1 MHILIIGTGYVG
13 LNTGV
18 VLSYIG
24 HDVTC
29 LDTNAEKIALL
40 QSGKTPFYEPHLDE
54 MLAEVGPKMH
64 FTTSYTEANLSTVDV
79 VFIAVGTP
87 SLPDGNAD
95 LSYVRQAAES
105 IAQEMNGNFLV
116 VVNKST
122 VPIGSGNWV
131 GSLIKESYEKRV
143 GAKADGYF
151 SVVSN
156 PEFLRQG
163 AALYDSFYP
172 DRVVVG
178 SENSHGIQRLSEL
191 FAPILEQNFPAPAC
205 LPRPEGLTK
214 VPLLVC
220 DLTSAEVIKY
230 AANAFLAL
238 KISYINEIARLAQRV
253 GADAT
258 LIARGIGLDNRI
270 GPRFLNPGIGWGGSC
285 FGKDTAALV
294 ATARDYQLEM
304 PIVQAARDVNYR
316 QRAWVVDA
324 LQDGLKILKGRHITL
339 LGFSFKPDTDDLRD
353 APSLDIA
360 RLLVQRGA
368 IVRAHDPVALQNAE
382 RLYPD
387 LGVRYCQDVYEAL
400 QGAEGIVL
408 VTEWP
413 LYRELDWEKIP
424 PVLVVDGRNFL
435 DREKLKGLGFS
446 VLGVGR

>member
-1 MHILIIGTGYVG
+1 METGEIRATRDTKVTGDITWSPDGTRIAFTALRTTENLYTVIVLLTSDFTPLDLYAAGAATDDFGSAKGIVRWTDNNRIQVNETCG
-13 LNTGV
+13 VDCSRVVEINISGQGQQVLQTGRKQDGTS
-18 VLSYIG
+18 L
-24 HDVTC
+24 
-29 LDTNAEKIALL
+29 KIALN
-40 QSGKTPFYEPHLDE
+40 QKG
-54 MLAEVGPKMH
+54 
-64 FTTSYTEANLSTVDV
+64 
-79 VFIAVGTP
+79 IA
-87 SLPDGNAD
+87 A
-95 LSYVRQAAES
+95 
-105 IAQEMNGNFLV
+105 
-116 VVNKST
+116 
-122 VPIGSGNWV
+122 
-131 GSLIKESYEKRV
+131 
-143 GAKADGYF
+143 
-151 SVVSN
+151 N

-163 AALYDSFYP
+163 AALFDSFYP

-258 LIARGIGLDNRI
+258 LIARGIGLDSRI

-324 LQDGLKILKGRHITL
+324 LQEGLKILKGRHITL

-368 IVRAHDPVALQNAE
+368 IVRAHDPVAMDEARRIFGE
-382 RLYPD
+382 RAD
-387 LGVRYCQDVYEAL
+387 LALCDTPADAL
-400 QGAEGIVL
+400 QGADALAI
-408 VTEWP
+408 VTEWKSFRAP
-413 LYRELDWEKIP
+413 DFEQMARLLKDRI
-424 PVLVVDGRNFL
+424 VFDGRNL
-435 DREKLKGLGFS
+435 YDPALVRGMGFDY
-446 VLGVGR
+446 LAIGR

>member
-1 MHILIIGTGYVG
+1 MRVLIIGTGYVG

-29 LDTNAEKIALL
+29 LDINAEKINLL
-40 QSGKTPFYEPHLDE
+40 RSGKTPFYEPHLDE

-64 FTTSYTEANLSTVDV
+64 FTTSYPEANLSTVDV

-163 AALYDSFYP
+163 AALFDSFYP

-435 DREKLKGLGFS
+435 DREKLKGFGFS

>member
-1 MHILIIGTGYVG
+1 MKVLIIGTGYVG

-18 VLSYIG
+18 ILAYIG
-24 HDVTC
+24 HEVTC
-29 LDTNAEKIALL
+29 LDVNQEKIALL
-40 QSGKTPFYEPHLDE
+40 QSGRAPMYEPHLDT
-54 MLAEVGPKMH
+54 MLGLAADNLH
-64 FTTSYTEANLSTVDV
+64 FTSNYDEADIPHTDV

-87 SLPDGNAD
+87 SLPDGSAN
-95 LSYVRQAAES
+95 LEYVAQAAQS
-105 IAQEMNGNFLV
+105 VGSRLDSHFTV

-131 GSLIKESYEKRV
+131 GSLMRTAYQGKYGQKPEENYAI
-143 GAKADGYF
+143 
-151 SVVSN
+151 VSN

-163 AALYDSFYP
+163 SALFDTLYP
-172 DRVVVG
+172 DRIVIG
-178 SENSHGIQRLSEL
+178 SENKQALNTLTDLYRPLL
-191 FAPILEQNFPAPAC
+191 NQDFTAPEC
-205 LPRPEGLTK
+205 LPRPEGFSA
-214 VPLLVC
+214 VPLLTC
-220 DLTSAEVIKY
+220 DLASAEMIKY

-238 KISYINEIARLAQRV
+238 KISYINEVSHLAAKV
-253 GADAT
+253 GADIT
-258 LIARGIGLDNRI
+258 QIARGIGLDERI
-270 GPRFLNPGIGWGGSC
+270 GPRFLAPGIGWGGSC

-294 ATARDYQLEM
+294 STAQEYNLEM

-368 IVRAHDPVALQNAE
+368 IVRAHDPVALQNAQ

-413 LYRELDWEKIP
+413 LYRELEWEKIP

>member
-1 MHILIIGTGYVG
+1 
-13 LNTGV
+13 V
-18 VLSYIG
+18 VI
-24 HDVTC
+24 
-29 LDTNAEKIALL
+29 
-40 QSGKTPFYEPHLDE
+40 
-54 MLAEVGPKMH
+54 
-64 FTTSYTEANLSTVDV
+64 
-79 VFIAVGTP
+79 
-87 SLPDGNAD
+87 
-95 LSYVRQAAES
+95 
-105 IAQEMNGNFLV
+105 
-116 VVNKST
+116 
-122 VPIGSGNWV
+122 
-131 GSLIKESYEKRV
+131 
-143 GAKADGYF
+143 
-151 SVVSN
+151 
-156 PEFLRQG
+156 
-163 AALYDSFYP
+163 
-172 DRVVVG
+172 G
-178 SENSHGIQRLSEL
+178 SENTHGVETLREL
-191 FAPILEQNFPAPAC
+191 FTPILQQSFTPPPG
-205 LPRPEGLTK
+205 LPRPEGLHE

-258 LIARGIGLDNRI
+258 LIARGIGLDSRI

-324 LQDGLKILKGRHITL
+324 LQEGLKILKGRHVTL

-368 IVRAHDPVALQNAE
+368 IVRAHDPVALKNAE
-382 RLYPD
+382 RLYPE

-400 QGAEGIVL
+400 HGAEAIVL

-435 DREKLKGLGFS
+435 DREKLKNLGFR

>member
-1 MHILIIGTGYVG
+1 MRVLIIGTGYVG

-54 MLAEVGPKMH
+54 MLAQVGPKMH
-64 FTTSYTEANLSTVDV
+64 FTTSYPEANLSTVDV

-163 AALYDSFYP
+163 AALFDSFYP

-191 FAPILEQNFPAPAC
+191 FAPILKQNFSAPAC

-258 LIARGIGLDNRI
+258 LIARGIGLDSRI

-368 IVRAHDPVALQNAE
+368 IVRAHDPVALQNAQ

-435 DREKLKGLGFS
+435 DREKLKSLGFS